1 MRQHVDSSHSLE
13 IDDQNEVPK
22 IKKQMSLK
30 ILRQSKDAELEEER
44 QSQLKM
50 KDHKSQNSANK
61 LNFSINNVPISPDD
75 IEVQNLSS
83 LKNGNQSR
91 QNLTSDV
98 NNEQEMNNNL
108 SFCGKLR
115 QKWKNLQ
122 QEIEEIQKQED
133 IMNS

>member
-30 ILRQSKDAELEEER
+30 ILRQSKDAEQEEER

-50 KDHKSQNSANK
+50 KDHKNQNSANK
-61 LNFSINNVPISPDD
+61 LNFSINNGPISPDD

-91 QNLTSDV
+91 QNLASDV
-98 NNEQEMNNNL
+98 NYEQEENNNL

-115 QKWKNLQ
+115 QKWKNRQ